1 MTGYPDLVILDNETN
16 ENLAGIEIKLTALPD
31 NTTCELPDNKFG
43 CEIVV
48 RPDTIVY
55 LVLSIISNA
64 GADVK
69 EMIDEAFGESV
80 LTLNWDDG
88 DAVRGLLADM
98 TDGIDKLVIKYVD
111 NQKPLLLQPVWKT
124 KGKSAVLADSCFDV
138 FVWSDLAFTRLFV
151 DQAKRELYRNRIN
164 VTR

>member
-1 MTGYPDLVILDNETN
+1 MRI
-16 ENLAGIEIKLTALPD
+16 A
-31 NTTCELPDNKFG
+31 
-43 CEIVV
+43 
-48 RPDTIVY
+48 TIVY